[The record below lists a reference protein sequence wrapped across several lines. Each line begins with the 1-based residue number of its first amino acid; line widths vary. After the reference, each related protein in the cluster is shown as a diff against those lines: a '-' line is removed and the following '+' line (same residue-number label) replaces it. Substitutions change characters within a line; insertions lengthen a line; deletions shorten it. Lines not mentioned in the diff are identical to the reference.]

1 LVKCKSSVNYKKVL
15 QSIFDR
21 SKFGS
26 PVGGGMVRESVTR
39 LLKSEGSLEILPLE
53 RDEWSA
59 LLAGKSAQRRYY
71 NRNFTSL

>member
-1 LVKCKSSVNYKKVL
+1 
-15 QSIFDR
+15 
-21 SKFGS
+21 
-26 PVGGGMVRESVTR
+26 MVRESVTR